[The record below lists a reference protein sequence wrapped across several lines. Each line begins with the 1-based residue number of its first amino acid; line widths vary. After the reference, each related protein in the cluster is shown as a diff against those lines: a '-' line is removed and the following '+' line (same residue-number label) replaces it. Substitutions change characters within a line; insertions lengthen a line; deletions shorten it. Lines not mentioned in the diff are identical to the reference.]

1 MQRSLL
7 SLPLSPPIRRLL
19 NLNHTLTPTLPT
31 TLEHI
36 STPLTTTTTI
46 RNEKM
51 KDVLV
56 YSGEG
61 ATPSAIQQA
70 VNALKKLLGNRHDI
84 KTVSSQTILSQ
95 PWMV

>member
-1 MQRSLL
+1 
-7 SLPLSPPIRRLL
+7 
-19 NLNHTLTPTLPT
+19 
-31 TLEHI
+31 
-36 STPLTTTTTI
+36 
-46 RNEKM
+46 M